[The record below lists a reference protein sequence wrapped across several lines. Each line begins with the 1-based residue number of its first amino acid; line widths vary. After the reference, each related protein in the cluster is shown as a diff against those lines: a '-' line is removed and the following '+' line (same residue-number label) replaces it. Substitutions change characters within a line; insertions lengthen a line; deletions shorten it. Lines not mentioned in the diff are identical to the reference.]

1 VTRRIAAAAAL
12 LFAAAVLALA
22 GARALLASGAGLRSE
37 SKSISS
43 QGRERTYRLYVPVT
57 LPRDAA
63 APLVFVF
70 HGGDGNGASAERLT
84 GFDDLAD
91 REKFVVAYPDGW
103 GKHWNDGRNVDAFDS
118 FHDRVDDVAFVSQ
131 LIDAITAAHRI
142 DSRRVYATGIS
153 NGAIFSNFL
162 GARLAERIA
171 AIAPVAGGLAEP
183 VRPGF
188 HPARPVSAL
197 IVNGTE
203 DPLVPYDGGA
213 VSRTHGRVTGAEET
227 ARLWAEADGCRR
239 DAAPEAPT
247 TADGGCRTRRS
258 RWTAGREG
266 SEVVLDTIEGGGH
279 TWPGGPQYLPRL
291 LIGRACPQPDAT
303 KEIWEFFR
311 AHPREAAGA
320 SPKATAP

>member
-1 VTRRIAAAAAL
+1 VTRRILAATAL
-12 LFAAAVLALA
+12 LFAGAVLALA
-22 GARALLASGAGLRSE
+22 GARVLIASGAGLRSE
-37 SKSISS
+37 SKSISI
-43 QGRERTYRLYVPVT
+43 QGRERTYRLYVPAAM
-57 LPRDAA
+57 PRDVP

-103 GKHWNDGRNVDAFDS
+103 GRHWNDGRDVEAFES
-118 FHDRVDDVAFVSQ
+118 HRDRVDDVAFVAQ
-131 LIDAITAAHRI
+131 LIEAISAAHRI
-142 DSRRVYATGIS
+142 DPRRVYATGIS

-162 GARLAERIA
+162 AARLAERIA

-188 HPARPVSAL
+188 HPARPVSVL

-203 DPLVPYDGGA
+203 DPLVPYSGGA
-213 VSRTHGRVTGAEET
+213 VSRTHGRVVGAEQT

-239 DAAPEAPT
+239 DAAKDAPG
-247 TADGGCRTRRS
+247 AAAGGCRTLRA

-311 AHPREAAGA
+311 AHPRDGGGA
-320 SPKATAP
+320 SPGR